1 MGAKSAAQSF
11 SHIFSW
17 LEVIDFNVLVIL
29 ILMILVAGFNMISGL
44 LILLFRNI
52 STIGTLKSLGMTDRG
67 VAGVFLRISAKIV
80 GKGMLIG
87 NAAALLLCLVQSITH
102 VLKLDPANYYVSY
115 VPVDIEVLK
124 ILACDALAFAVIL
137 LLMLIPCLF
146 ISRIDPSLTSKTE

>member
-1 MGAKSAAQSF
+1 M
-11 SHIFSW
+11 
-17 LEVIDFNVLVIL
+17 
-29 ILMILVAGFNMISGL
+29 
-44 LILLFRNI
+44 
-52 STIGTLKSLGMTDRG
+52 
-67 VAGVFLRISAKIV
+67 FLRISAKIV

-87 NAAALLLCLVQSITH
+87 NAAALLLCLVQSVTH
-102 VLKLDPANYYVSY
+102 VLKLNPANYYVSY